1 VNLNIANL
9 ESAPFQTFP
18 LDRDPKRFQF
28 VCVVCGMFF
37 QLCSVVIQAESLP
50 GKVEKI
56 WRWRWKEET
65 LEVPSTLDDD
75 AFLGM
80 DFSLVY

>member
-1 VNLNIANL
+1 
-9 ESAPFQTFP
+9 
-18 LDRDPKRFQF
+18 
-28 VCVVCGMFF
+28 MFF
-37 QLCSVVIQAESLP
+37 QLSSVAIQAESLP

-80 DFSLVY
+80 DFSLMY